1 MRPGK
6 GSQRFRDKL
15 PPEFDSLRSTDLV
28 IAHLFGELRLVMRS
42 FPMNIQYLGFEQ
54 DLKCRRYTFRVIET
68 SKEDREFQL
77 SVENQAVVASKFK
90 FQDIPDLCFS
100 RLKRELACEKSGDF
114 VALQSFV
121 SEIELNQYIAEH
133 YPSKKKRS

>member
-1 MRPGK
+1 MRG
-6 GSQRFRDKL
+6 FL
-15 PPEFDSLRSTDLV
+15 
-28 IAHLFGELRLVMRS
+28 
-42 FPMNIQYLGFEQ
+42 MNIQYLGFEQ
-54 DLKCRRYTFRVIET
+54 DVKCRKYTFRVIET
-68 SKEDREFQL
+68 LKEDREFQL
-77 SVENQAVVASKFK
+77 SVENQAVAASKFK

-100 RLKRELACEKSGDF
+100 RLKRELACEKLGEF